1 MPYYNPYQYY
11 SPYQRMQEMRQSGLL
26 GRIVDSIE
34 VVKAIDIP
42 LDGSI
47 SYFPLANGSAIVT
60 RQVQQDGT
68 SKIIVYKPSED
79 EKQEIKYVTENELK
93 DIREE
98 IENIKKQLDV
108 KEA

>member
-1 MPYYNPYQYY
+1 MP
-11 SPYQRMQEMRQSGLL
+11 EIRQPSLL
-26 GRIVDSIE
+26 GRVVDSIE

-42 LDGSI
+42 LDGSV

-98 IENIKKQLDV
+98 IDAIKKQLDV
-108 KEA
+108 KEAYFYEPI